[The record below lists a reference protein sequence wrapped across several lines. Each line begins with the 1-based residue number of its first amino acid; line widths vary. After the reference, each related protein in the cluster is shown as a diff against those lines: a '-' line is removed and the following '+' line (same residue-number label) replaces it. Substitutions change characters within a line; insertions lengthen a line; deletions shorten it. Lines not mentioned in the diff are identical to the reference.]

1 MSHGRI
7 GRASRRYPDA
17 KRHSA
22 RYGNTRYGK
31 RTTTLPPHLLPGAV
45 AREKRGGGFLTP
57 GRVLMVAGTAALI
70 ALVGFVIITV
80 ISAAIGVTGTI
91 RAYRDVNASLPN
103 AAEVAVDTFQT
114 TRIYD
119 RNGTLL
125 QEVDNPDYGWRTY
138 MPLEKMSEDFINAT
152 VASEDSTFWTNQG
165 VEPFA
170 IIRGGLINLSGS
182 GKSGGSTIT
191 QQLIRSIYPDQIS
204 ALDLSLTRKG
214 REALAAYA
222 LSQRYSKT
230 DILTMY
236 VNQIYYGAR
245 AYGIEAAAQ
254 TFFNK
259 HASELTLGESA
270 LLAGLPQAPSAYD
283 PTIPENFELAK
294 ARQQYV
300 LDQMVKYRYITREEA
315 AAAWEEPL
323 KIRESR
329 TGAVKTAPHFTEY
342 VRGYV
347 IENYGEEA
355 LYGGLDITTS
365 IDLNL
370 QKRAE
375 EIVAKGVADIEEYG
389 RNNGAMVVMVPW
401 SGEVLAM
408 VGSADFDNAL
418 INGEVNYTTSLIQ
431 PGSSMKPL
439 VYATA
444 FEKGWNPASVIMDVP
459 TKWENPGAAAAYE
472 PKNYTELFYGAV
484 PVRIALANSLNI
496 PAVKAA
502 EFAGVQEVMDTSKRM
517 GLVDS
522 IPADANTYGI
532 SIGLGTAEVELLE
545 HTNAY
550 ATLANNGKNVP
561 PHPIVQIKDSQGN
574 VLYDLNAEQIAK
586 DSTQAINPGTA
597 YQVTSILTDNKAR
610 ELIFTQENRFGQ
622 TQKAL
627 GRPTAA
633 KSGTTENW
641 RDLWTM
647 GYTTDVAIG
656 VWVGT
661 SGTSDTS
668 ALPER
673 DGIQTAGPIW
683 QNMIQEIHKQPEFAA
698 LLNGPDGRPLAKDFP
713 QPREVVRGK
722 VCAVTG
728 HKETSGSGGSQT
740 ELLVSGKEPTL
751 ACNQLSD
758 YEREELT
765 KAIET
770 TRKGGTRW
778 ASGAVDSIR
787 RYSNA
792 AGVRGAPPV
801 GDAPRN
807 TSEDRAG
814 SDDPP
819 SNQDDDQIIEP
830 AD

>member
-17 KRHSA
+17 KRRSA

-45 AREKRGGGFLTP
+45 AREVRNGGFLTP
-57 GRVLMVAGTAALI
+57 GRVMVMAATAGLI
-70 ALVGFVIITV
+70 ALVGFVIITI

-114 TRIYD
+114 TRIFD

-138 MPLEKMSEDFINAT
+138 TPIEQMSEDFINAT
-152 VASEDSTFWTNQG
+152 VASEDSTFWTNNG

-170 IIRGGLINLSGS
+170 ILRGGFIIFSGAGS
-182 GKSGGSTIT
+182 SGGSTIT
-191 QQLIRSIYPDQIS
+191 QQLVRSIYPDQIS
-204 ALDLSLTRKG
+204 ALDVSLTRKG

-222 LSQRYSKT
+222 LSERYSKT

-245 AYGIEAAAQ
+245 AYGVEAAAQ

-270 LLAGLPQAPSAYD
+270 MLAGLPQSPSYFD
-283 PTIPENFELAK
+283 PTSDNFPQAK
-294 ARQQYV
+294 KRQQYV
-300 LDQMVKYRYITREEA
+300 LNQMVKYRYITREEA
-315 AAAWEEPL
+315 DAAWEEPL
-323 KIRESR
+323 KIRDSR

-342 VRGYV
+342 VREYV
-347 IENYGEEA
+347 IENFGEDA

-365 IDLNL
+365 IDLPM

-375 EIVAKGVADIEEYG
+375 EIVAKGVTDIEEYG

-408 VGSADFDNAL
+408 VGSANFDNAL
-418 INGEVNYTTSLIQ
+418 INGEVNYATSLIQ

-439 VYATA
+439 VYASA

-459 TKWENPGAAAAYE
+459 TKWENPGGAAAYE

-502 EFAGVQEVMDTSKRM
+502 EFAGVQEVMDTSERM

-522 IPADANTYGI
+522 IQADAGTYGI

-574 VLYDLNAEQIAK
+574 ILYDLDAEQIAK

-610 ELIFTQENRFGQ
+610 ELIFTQDNLFGKTQ
-622 TQKAL
+622 TAL

-633 KSGTTENW
+633 KSGTTEEW

-683 QNMIQEIHKQPEFAA
+683 QTMMQEVHKTPEFAA
-698 LLNGPDGRPLAKDFP
+698 LLNGPDDKPLAKDFP
-713 QPREVVRGK
+713 QPREVARTR
-722 VCAVTG
+722 VCATTG
-728 HKETSGSGGSQT
+728 HKEGRGGSTT
-740 ELLVSGKEPTL
+740 ELLVRGKEPTL
-751 ACNQLSD
+751 ACDQLSE

-765 KAIET
+765 KAVET

-778 ASGAVDSIR
+778 AGGAVNSIR
-787 RYSNA
+787 RYSSVVGGGSA
-792 AGVRGAPPV
+792 PIQEPPPGATEE
-801 GDAPRN
+801 
-807 TSEDRAG
+807 TSEN
-814 SDDPP
+814 DDPP
-819 SNQDDDQIIEP
+819 NQNDEQIIEP